1 MTIKDAVNGFI
12 KSKYISFKSMDKI
25 TKQIVFNSPVPAAEY
40 SALVGNDNTVTQQA
54 DYFHN
59 TIVVDYSDTSKKFHL
74 IVKKLDKDNNV
85 IDTEDIKFDI
95 SGLNA
100 ILNLDLTYNTPCSIN
115 PADVCGLNFTSIVD
129 FKDIKLDEDK
139 LILKD
144 DKGVE
149 TSIEAKATVLAAN
162 KIEVLKLELQTQWE
176 EQRITGNE
184 LAQAIMGGVVQLS
197 NGSIQEAL
205 ALKNSLL
212 DSQSKIL
219 DVKLKSKQ
227 MQSDIYLSLL
237 KAVESQEKINEI
249 KARTELYRE
258 QAKGFSDKTKLDS
271 VRMVTN
277 AWTTLYTQN
286 QQIDVPDFAQ
296 AAQVQDTIKDWFLS
310 IGLDDP
316 SDA

>member
-1 MTIKDAVNGFI
+1 MTIVEKLNEALVKNGSTGGKITNVNVDKKTISIKSNIDDSTMVNGDEN
-12 KSKYISFKSMDKI
+12 KSTNVINNNVA
-25 TKQIVFNSPVPAAEY
+25 TLEY
-40 SALVGNDNTVTQQA
+40 TQSKLLHLQA
-54 DYFHN
+54 KHTDGAGFHYL
-59 TIVVDYSDTSKKFHL
+59 D
-74 IVKKLDKDNNV
+74 IVKIN
-85 IDTEDIKFDI
+85 IDDLSYIIKIYED
-95 SGLNA
+95 LN
-100 ILNLDLTYNTPCSIN
+100 TCSID
-115 PADVCGLNFTSIVD
+115 PANVCGLDFTSIVD
-129 FKDIKLDEDK
+129 FTDIKLDEDK

-144 DKGVE
+144 DKDEEV
-149 TSIEAKATVLAAN
+149 SIEAKATILAAN

-249 KARTELYRE
+249 KARTELYKE